1 MKEQF
6 VIAGKTHSR
15 RIGFIFILGDNVRD
29 ICECDPIPE
38 NFSMMAGFLK
48 SNEGCEVEAYVTGE
62 TSMSA
67 YEEKHVLVNAVP
79 PGCRKTRLCVGEQD
93 LKEWFLAKCKSLT
106 I

>member
-6 VIAGKTHSR
+6 ITSGKTHSR
-15 RIGFIFILGDNVRD
+15 RIGFIFTFGGTVRD

-48 SNEGCEVEAYVTGE
+48 TNEGCEVEAYVTGE

-67 YEEKHVLVNAVP
+67 YEEKHVLVTATP
-79 PGCRKTRLCVGEQD
+79 PGCRKPRLCVESKD
-93 LKEWFLAKCKSLT
+93 LKDWFIEKCKSLS